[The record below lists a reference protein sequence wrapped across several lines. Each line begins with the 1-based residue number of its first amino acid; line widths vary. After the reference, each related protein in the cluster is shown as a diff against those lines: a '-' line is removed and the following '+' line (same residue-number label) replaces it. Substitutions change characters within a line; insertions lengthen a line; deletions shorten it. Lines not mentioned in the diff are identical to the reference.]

1 MNAEKTIAEANAR
14 AATMGDKGTK
24 SSAELASANAMLQQQ
39 LSALVAEYTGFKEV
53 SEKAVAELHERSL
66 LVKQEH
72 EQLLRQNK
80 RSSTREADL
89 KASNKTLQ
97 DQWLQ
102 LKQAFEDLQSRS
114 EAFNVTETSL
124 VAKLT
129 LAQEEL
135 LTLKRE
141 QQELQQKYEER
152 EEWQKKE
159 LMRIEGQAK
168 AQALAAAAAATDSPT
183 RNVVVTGTEVPNDDA
198 NLVSTVTQT
207 LVGLIPMPS
216 PEKRKEDM
224 EKDLALAQGQ
234 IVDME
239 DKIEKLK
246 EICQYNRNR
255 YNDMLT
261 WKDLAMSREADLRDA
276 NALLRAQLSTVSQ
289 RRDAL
294 ANSIQLVGTGTEA
307 IGGITPA
314 QAVVRHRKRHNAEDG
329 SEVGSVAS
337 GTSSFIPDLSFGY
350 IGSATTA
357 LLSIGTTTSP
367 EKAKDK
373 GTPTGDHP
381 TTLYSFFS
389 PGST

>member
-1 MNAEKTIAEANAR
+1 M
-14 AATMGDKGTK
+14 
-24 SSAELASANAMLQQQ
+24 
-39 LSALVAEYTGFKEV
+39 
-53 SEKAVAELHERSL
+53 
-66 LVKQEH
+66 
-72 EQLLRQNK
+72 
-80 RSSTREADL
+80 
-89 KASNKTLQ
+89 LQ

-102 LKQAFEDLQSRS
+102 LKQAFEEMQTRS

-135 LTLKRE
+135 LTMKRE

-159 LMRIEGQAK
+159 LQRMEGQAK
-168 AQALAAAAAATDSPT
+168 AHAMATAAISADSPT
-183 RNVVVTGTEVPNDDA
+183 RKGVAMGTEIPNDDA
-198 NLVSTVTQT
+198 NLVLTVTQT

-216 PEKRKEDM
+216 PEKRKEDI
-224 EKDLALAQGQ
+224 ENDLVVAQRH

-246 EICQYNRNR
+246 EICSYNKNR
-255 YNDMLT
+255 YNDLLT
-261 WKDLAMSREADLRDA
+261 WKDLATSREADLRDA
-276 NALLRAQLSTVSQ
+276 NALLRTQLLTVSQ

-294 ANSIQLVGTGTEA
+294 ANSIQLVGTGA
-307 IGGITPA
+307 GAGIGGITPA
-314 QAVVRHRKRHNAEDG
+314 QAVARHRKRHNAEGG

-367 EKAKDK
+367 EKEREQ
-373 GTPTGDHP
+373 GTPTGEP

-389 PGST
+389 PGTT